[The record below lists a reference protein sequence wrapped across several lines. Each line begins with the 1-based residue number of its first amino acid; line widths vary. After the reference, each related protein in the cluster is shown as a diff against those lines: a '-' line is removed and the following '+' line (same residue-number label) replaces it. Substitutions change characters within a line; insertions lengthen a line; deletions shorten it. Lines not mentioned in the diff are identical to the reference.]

1 MNKIST
7 VLSVLS
13 LVLVGVLYFLY
24 FSNKEQGKKASNALE
39 NTTAANDFRIAYFD
53 IDSLQ
58 TNYEHYKDAI
68 EELKKTEQTMA
79 AELQALRTRYQ
90 NYIAE
95 LQKKGE
101 NMTQAEG
108 ERAQRELQT
117 MDRNY
122 ARREQELQNEL
133 QNKQVD
139 LLKKLNTEIETFLAD
154 YNKEKGYAYIFSYQP
169 GNLLYFKDT
178 LFDITPDVVRG
189 LNELYK
195 SKKKN

>member
-1 MNKIST
+1 
-7 VLSVLS
+7 
-13 LVLVGVLYFLY
+13 
-24 FSNKEQGKKASNALE
+24 
-39 NTTAANDFRIAYFD
+39 
-53 IDSLQ
+53 
-58 TNYEHYKDAI
+58 
-68 EELKKTEQTMA
+68 MA